1 MNKVPTHTPSPA
13 TKASSKAG
21 EAAIVK
27 LVPFEECDFQSWFDH
42 CTEEYAKDK
51 QKTFGCS
58 LEAARAFAQS
68 SMQQALPDK
77 LQTSNNHLFM
87 VTDLKGNR
95 VGTIWFAVQSQFDQK
110 SAFIYD
116 IEIEETMRGR
126 GYGRAAMQA
135 LEDVATGM
143 SLSSIGLHVFAF
155 NERALA
161 LYRSQDF
168 EVTDYT
174 MRKKIQ
180 PQN

>member
-1 MNKVPTHTPSPA
+1 MNKMPTHA
-13 TKASSKAG
+13 TSLDTKEPEKLQ
-21 EAAIVK
+21 EEVMVK
-27 LVPFEECDFQSWFDH
+27 LVPFEESDFQSWFDH

-58 LEAARAFAQS
+58 LEAARTFAQS

-77 LQTSNNHLFM
+77 LQTRDNHLFKAI
-87 VTDLKGNR
+87 DSNGNR
-95 VGTIWFAVQSQFDQK
+95 VGTIWFAVQSQFDER

-116 IEIEETMRGR
+116 IEIEQPRRGQ

-135 LEDVATGM
+135 LEAEVTGM
-143 SLSSIGLHVFAF
+143 GLSSIGLHVFAF

-161 LYRSQDF
+161 LYRSQGF